1 MNMQL
6 NDYDSDSLAKN
17 TFQTTGYNMSQIFD
31 QSIIDAI
38 KNVSLDRSKLV
49 VLLGAFGT
57 GKTRILK
64 KIAKKTDGVYLNL
77 NWELSERLLKMP
89 RNAMNDGV
97 TVHKLIDEICDFF
110 SPKKEI
116 LFVDNI
122 ELLFSPELG
131 KINPVDTFK
140 RISRQRPVVI
150 ALPAF
155 REGNL
160 AVYST
165 PDSQDYFP
173 VPLEDFVTIEVEK
186 E

>member
-1 MNMQL
+1 MAHN
-6 NDYDSDSLAKN
+6 
-17 TFQTTGYNMSQIFD
+17 FD
-31 QSIIDAI
+31 QSVIDAI
-38 KNVSLDRSKLV
+38 KNVSLDRHKLV
-49 VLLGAFGT
+49 ILLGVFGA
-57 GKTRILK
+57 GKTKILK
-64 KIAKKTDGVYLNL
+64 KIAGETAGVYLNL
-77 NWELSERLLKMP
+77 NLELSERLLKLP
-89 RNAMNDGV
+89 RNMMNDGV
-97 TVHKLIDEICDFF
+97 TVSRLIDEICDLS
-110 SPKKEI
+110 SPKKET

-150 ALPAF
+150 AIPAY

-173 VPLEDFVTIEVEK
+173 IPLEDFVTIEVEK

>member
-1 MNMQL
+1 MAQN
-6 NDYDSDSLAKN
+6 
-17 TFQTTGYNMSQIFD
+17 ID
-31 QSIIDAI
+31 QSVIDAI
-38 KNVSLDRSKLV
+38 TNVSLDRHKLV
-49 VLLGAFGT
+49 ILLGVFGV
-57 GKTRILK
+57 GKTKTLK
-64 KIAKKTDGVYLNL
+64 KIAEKTDGVYLNL
-77 NWELSERLLKMP
+77 NLELSERLLKLP

-97 TVHKLIDEICDFF
+97 TVTRLIDEICDLF
-110 SPKKEI
+110 SPTKET

-131 KINPVDTFK
+131 KINPIDTFK

-150 ALPAF
+150 AIPAF

-173 VPLEDFVTIEVEK
+173 IPLEDFVTIEIEK